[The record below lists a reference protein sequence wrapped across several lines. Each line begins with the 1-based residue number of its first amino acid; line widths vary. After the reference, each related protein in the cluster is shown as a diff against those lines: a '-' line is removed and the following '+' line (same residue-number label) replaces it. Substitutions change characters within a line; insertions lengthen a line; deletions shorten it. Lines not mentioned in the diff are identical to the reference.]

1 MVVEYFKPPAFGDEV
16 VGDTSQATKVVPENL
31 DDQANSNDPLSTQ
44 AVKYDFDSLEEA
56 QVIKDKI
63 DHSAFD
69 STKFNKVGTLLTNVE
84 EYSKKIREDVEK
96 YERQIR
102 DDIDLMKSEVELEL
116 AQALIEKK
124 DAEEKAAQI
133 IKETNESRDRI
144 IEEGRKEGFDA
155 GIQDGQKQFQ
165 EQNEENTRNILNILK
180 ELETLRMDTLHGQE
194 EQIVKLSLL
203 IAKKIVHQQLTID
216 KKIVVEMVKSTISQF
231 DGMGDIRISVNP
243 VEYEFI
249 ASYQSE
255 INDFVSDVQAVK
267 IRKDQQIEAGV
278 AKIETDFSA
287 VDLDF
292 CKQFDEIDNQL
303 SQCVEDRR
311 QVFKVRSKQ

>member
-1 MVVEYFKPPAFGDEV
+1 MVEYFKPPAFGDETAE
-16 VGDTSQATKVVPENL
+16 DTSQATKLVPENL
-31 DDQANSNDPLSTQ
+31 DERAASDAPPSAQAE
-44 AVKYDFDSLEEA
+44 KYDFESLEETPVT
-56 QVIKDKI
+56 QDKI
-63 DHSAFD
+63 NYSDFD

-96 YERQIR
+96 YERRIR
-102 DDIDLMKSEVELEL
+102 DEIDLMKSEVELEL

-133 IKETNESRDRI
+133 IKEANELRDQI
-144 IEEGRKEGFDA
+144 VEEARKEGFDA
-155 GIQDGQKQFQ
+155 GFLDGQNQFR

-180 ELETLRMDTLHGQE
+180 ELQTLRMDTLHDQE

-203 IAKKIVHQQLTID
+203 IAKKIVHRELSTD

-231 DGMGDIRISVNP
+231 DGKGDIRISVNP
-243 VEYEFI
+243 VEYDFI
-249 ASYQSE
+249 VSYQAE
-255 INDFVSDVQAVK
+255 INDFVSKEQVVK
-267 IRKDQQIEAGV
+267 IRKDQNTEAGV

-292 CKQFDEIDNQL
+292 RKQFNEIDNQL

-311 QVFKVRSKQ
+311 QVFKVRTNQ

>member
-1 MVVEYFKPPAFGDEV
+1 MVEYFKPPAFGDEV
-16 VGDTSQATKVVPENL
+16 AGDTSQATKMVPENL
-31 DDQANSNDPLSTQ
+31 DDQATSDEPLSTQ
-44 AVKYDFDSLEEA
+44 AEKYDFDSLEEA

-63 DHSAFD
+63 DYSAFD
-69 STKFNKVGTLLTNVE
+69 STKFNEVGTLLTNVE

-133 IKETNESRDRI
+133 IKEANESRDRV

-155 GIQDGQKQFQ
+155 GFQDGQKQFQ

-203 IAKKIVHQQLTID
+203 IAKKIVHRQLTLD

-231 DGMGDIRISVNP
+231 DGKGDIRISVNP
-243 VEYEFI
+243 VEYDFVV
-249 ASYQSE
+249 SYQSE
-255 INDFVSDVQAVK
+255 INDFVSDEQVVK

-278 AKIETDFSA
+278 AKIDTDFSA

-292 CKQFDEIDNQL
+292 RKQFDEIENQL
-303 SQCVEDRR
+303 SQCIEDRR